1 MIIASI
7 TQNTSMT
14 PDKVLDLTI
23 PHIED
28 LFDGFAKAN
37 EESAD
42 TPSKKSKTLTD
53 FDAIK
58 HLIANKDIF

>member
-1 MIIASI
+1 M
-7 TQNTSMT
+7 N
-14 PDKVLDLTI
+14 PKDVLELTI
-23 PHIED
+23 NELDD

-37 EESAD
+37 EEQPKD
-42 TPSKKSKTLTD
+42 SKDKKTLTD